1 MRVIELFAGV
11 GGFRLG
17 LESINGDDGKPV
29 FDFVF
34 SNQWEPST
42 KRQHANEVYEARF
55 GSGSHSGENIA
66 DVVERDEIPVHDLLV
81 GGFPCQDYSV
91 ATSLKNSGG
100 LYGKKGVLW
109 WQIEKILRDK
119 GKNAPKYIFLE
130 NVDRLLKSPADQRGR
145 DFAVMLASLDKLGYA
160 VEWRVVNAAEYGFAQ
175 KRRRVFLVCFRKG
188 TALYKSLNFSGL
200 ERWMRSDGIMQEAF
214 PAEFTNIGLSEPKT
228 LNSTKVEEVSRD
240 FNIGARRTKPSP
252 FSSSGVFVNGE
263 YVTSGVSPIYEG
275 PKITLESILQPTS
288 EVPESFVICRDER
301 LGAILNDYTETK
313 LTSEV
318 FEKNQSFFNDY
329 PEIMRWMA
337 EKGSKK
343 KIRQREGGTYVFAE
357 GKMTF
362 PDKLDEPSRTIIT
375 GEGGKSPSRFKHTV
389 FKDGVLRRLT
399 PIELERLNGFPD
411 NHTKLHDISDS
422 KRAFFM
428 GNALVVGVIERIGT
442 VLSNRILN

>member
-1 MRVIELFAGV
+1 MAGKKLKVVELFAGV

-17 LESINGDDGKPV
+17 LEEHNKYEV
-29 FDFVF
+29 VW
-34 SNQWEPST
+34 SNQWEPGS
-42 KRQHANEVYEARF
+42 KLQHASLIYEKKF
-55 GSGSHSGENIA
+55 KLGIHTNTDIE
-66 DVVERDEIPVHDLLV
+66 ELPTKEIPDHDVLV

-175 KRRRVFLVCFRKG
+175 KRRRVFLVGFKKG
-188 TALYKSLNFSGL
+188 TALYKSLKLSGL
-200 ERWMRSDGIMQEAF
+200 ERWMREDGIMQEAF

-318 FEKNQSFFNDY
+318 FEKNQSFFNDFRKAY
-329 PEIMRWMA
+329 ELML
-337 EKGSKK
+337 GSVACY
-343 KIRQREGGTYVFAE
+343 R
-357 GKMTF
+357 
-362 PDKLDEPSRTIIT
+362 PHS
-375 GEGGKSPSRFKHTV
+375 H
-389 FKDGVLRRLT
+389 RLFLC
-399 PIELERLNGFPD
+399 I
-411 NHTKLHDISDS
+411 
-422 KRAFFM
+422 
-428 GNALVVGVIERIGT
+428 
-442 VLSNRILN
+442 NRYG